1 MNGIK
6 KLEKLKLYLTD
17 SEILESF
24 VKYLKTNQIN
34 KMCDEI
40 AYEYGIEDVFES
52 SKSTDIDIK
61 VWYEGLSNKDR
72 IDIDDLIL
80 SNVDTKKLSNKSVKY
95 ITDHLAEEVNV
106 DDIIYSI
113 NSEYKVNIINK
124 PDVYNFIFSIII
136 NKVLNKWKS
145 LHCFCLQFVCL

>member
-40 AYEYGIEDVFES
+40 AYEYGIEDVFENS
-52 SKSTDIDIK
+52 NPPDIDIK

-80 SNVDTKKLSNKSVKY
+80 SNVDIKKLSNKSVKY

-136 NKVLNKWKS
+136 NKVLNK
-145 LHCFCLQFVCL
+145 

>member
-52 SKSTDIDIK
+52 SNPTDIDIM

-80 SNVDTKKLSNKSVKY
+80 SNVDTKKLSNKSMKY

-136 NKVLNKWKS
+136 NKVLNI
-145 LHCFCLQFVCL
+145 

>member
-52 SKSTDIDIK
+52 SNPTDIDIK
-61 VWYEGLSNKDR
+61 VWYEGLSNKDK

-80 SNVDTKKLSNKSVKY
+80 SNVDTKKLSNKSVNY

-124 PDVYNFIFSIII
+124 PDVYNFIFSVII
-136 NKVLNKWKS
+136 NKVLNK
-145 LHCFCLQFVCL
+145 

>member
-52 SKSTDIDIK
+52 
-61 VWYEGLSNKDR
+61 
-72 IDIDDLIL
+72 
-80 SNVDTKKLSNKSVKY
+80 
-95 ITDHLAEEVNV
+95 
-106 DDIIYSI
+106 
-113 NSEYKVNIINK
+113 
-124 PDVYNFIFSIII
+124 
-136 NKVLNKWKS
+136 
-145 LHCFCLQFVCL
+145 

>member
-40 AYEYGIEDVFES
+40 AYEYGIEDVFENS
-52 SKSTDIDIK
+52 NPTDIDIK

-80 SNVDTKKLSNKSVKY
+80 ANVDTKKLSNKSVKY

-136 NKVLNKWKS
+136 KVLNK
-145 LHCFCLQFVCL
+145 

>member
-52 SKSTDIDIK
+52 SNPTDIDIK
-61 VWYEGLSNKDR
+61 VWYAGLSNKDR

-80 SNVDTKKLSNKSVKY
+80 ANVDTKKLSNKCMKY
-95 ITDHLAEEVNV
+95 VIDHLAEEVNV

-136 NKVLNKWKS
+136 KVLNK
-145 LHCFCLQFVCL
+145 

>member
-52 SKSTDIDIK
+52 SNPTDIDIK
-61 VWYEGLSNKDR
+61 VWYESLSNKDR

-80 SNVDTKKLSNKSVKY
+80 ANVDTKKLSNKCMKY
-95 ITDHLAEEVNV
+95 IIDHLAEEVNV

-136 NKVLNKWKS
+136 KVLNK
-145 LHCFCLQFVCL
+145 

>member
-52 SKSTDIDIK
+52 SNPTDIDIK

-136 NKVLNKWKS
+136 NKVLNK
-145 LHCFCLQFVCL
+145 

>member
-52 SKSTDIDIK
+52 SKPTDIDIK

-80 SNVDTKKLSNKSVKY
+80 SNVDIKKLSNRSVKY
-95 ITDHLAEEVNV
+95 VTDHLAEEVNV

-136 NKVLNKWKS
+136 KVLNK
-145 LHCFCLQFVCL
+145 

>member
-40 AYEYGIEDVFES
+40 AHEYGIEDVFES
-52 SKSTDIDIK
+52 SNPTDIDIK
-61 VWYEGLSNKDR
+61 VWYEGLYNKDK
-72 IDIDDLIL
+72 IDIEDLIL
-80 SNVDTKKLSNKSVKY
+80 SNVDIKKLSNKSVKY
-95 ITDHLAEEVNV
+95 VTDHLAEEVNV

-136 NKVLNKWKS
+136 KVLNK
-145 LHCFCLQFVCL
+145 

>member
-6 KLEKLKLYLTD
+6 KLEKLKWYLTD

-52 SKSTDIDIK
+52 SNPTDIDIK

-80 SNVDTKKLSNKSVKY
+80 SNVDTKKLSNKCMKY
-95 ITDHLAEEVNV
+95 IIDHLAEEVNV

-136 NKVLNKWKS
+136 KVLNK
-145 LHCFCLQFVCL
+145 

>member
-52 SKSTDIDIK
+52 SNTNDIDIK

-80 SNVDTKKLSNKSVKY
+80 SNVDTKKLSNKCMKY
-95 ITDHLAEEVNV
+95 VIDHLAEEVNV

-136 NKVLNKWKS
+136 KVLNK
-145 LHCFCLQFVCL
+145 

>member
-52 SKSTDIDIK
+52 SNPTDIDIK

-80 SNVDTKKLSNKSVKY
+80 SNVDTKKLSNKCMKY
-95 ITDHLAEEVNV
+95 IIDHLAEEVNV
-106 DDIIYSI
+106 DEIIYSI

-136 NKVLNKWKS
+136 KVLNK
-145 LHCFCLQFVCL
+145 

>member
-52 SKSTDIDIK
+52 SNPTDIDIK

-80 SNVDTKKLSNKSVKY
+80 ANVDTKKLSNKSVKY

-136 NKVLNKWKS
+136 NKVLNK
-145 LHCFCLQFVCL
+145 

>member
-52 SKSTDIDIK
+52 SNPTDIDIK

-80 SNVDTKKLSNKSVKY
+80 SNVDTKKLSNKSMKY

-136 NKVLNKWKS
+136 NKVLNK
-145 LHCFCLQFVCL
+145 

>member
-52 SKSTDIDIK
+52 SSPTDIDIK

-72 IDIDDLIL
+72 IDIEDLIL

-136 NKVLNKWKS
+136 NKVLNK
-145 LHCFCLQFVCL
+145 

>member
-52 SKSTDIDIK
+52 SNPTDIDIK

-80 SNVDTKKLSNKSVKY
+80 ANVDTKKLSNKCMKY
-95 ITDHLAEEVNV
+95 VIDHLAEEVNG

-136 NKVLNKWKS
+136 KVLNK
-145 LHCFCLQFVCL
+145 

>member
-40 AYEYGIEDVFES
+40 AHEYGIENVFES
-52 SKSTDIDIK
+52 SNPTDIDIK
-61 VWYEGLSNKDR
+61 VWYEGLSNKDK

-80 SNVDTKKLSNKSVKY
+80 SNVDTKKLSNKCVKY
-95 ITDHLAEEVNV
+95 VIDHLAEEVNV

-136 NKVLNKWKS
+136 KVLNK
-145 LHCFCLQFVCL
+145 

>member
-40 AYEYGIEDVFES
+40 AYEYGIEDVFENS
-52 SKSTDIDIK
+52 NPTDIDIK

-72 IDIDDLIL
+72 IDIDDIIL

-136 NKVLNKWKS
+136 NKVLNK
-145 LHCFCLQFVCL
+145 

>member
-1 MNGIK
+1 M
-6 KLEKLKLYLTD
+6 T
-17 SEILESF
+17 
-24 VKYLKTNQIN
+24 TQIN
-34 KMCDEI
+34 KMCDEL

-52 SKSTDIDIK
+52 SNPTDIDIK

-80 SNVDTKKLSNKSVKY
+80 SNVDTKKLSNKCMKY
-95 ITDHLAEEVNV
+95 VIDHLAEEVNV

-136 NKVLNKWKS
+136 KVLNK
-145 LHCFCLQFVCL
+145 

>member
-52 SKSTDIDIK
+52 SNPTDIDIK

-80 SNVDTKKLSNKSVKY
+80 SNVDTKKLSNKCMKY
-95 ITDHLAEEVNV
+95 VIDHLAEEVNV

-136 NKVLNKWKS
+136 KVLNKWKS

>member
-52 SKSTDIDIK
+52 SNPTDIDIK
-61 VWYEGLSNKDR
+61 VWYESLSNKDR

-80 SNVDTKKLSNKSVKY
+80 ANENTKKLSNKCMKY
-95 ITDHLAEEVNV
+95 VIDHLAEEVNV

-136 NKVLNKWKS
+136 KVLNK
-145 LHCFCLQFVCL
+145 

>member
-52 SKSTDIDIK
+52 SNPTDIDIK

-80 SNVDTKKLSNKSVKY
+80 ANVDTKKLSNKCMKY
-95 ITDHLAEEVNV
+95 IIDHLAEEVNV

-136 NKVLNKWKS
+136 KVLNK
-145 LHCFCLQFVCL
+145 

>member
-52 SKSTDIDIK
+52 SNPTDIDIK

-80 SNVDTKKLSNKSVKY
+80 SNVDTKKFSNKSVKY

-136 NKVLNKWKS
+136 KVLNK
-145 LHCFCLQFVCL
+145 

>member
-52 SKSTDIDIK
+52 SNSTDIDIK

-72 IDIDDLIL
+72 IDIEDLIL
-80 SNVDTKKLSNKSVKY
+80 SNVDIKKLSNKSVKY
-95 ITDHLAEEVNV
+95 VTDHLAEEVNV

-124 PDVYNFIFSIII
+124 PDVYNFIFSVII
-136 NKVLNKWKS
+136 NKVLNK
-145 LHCFCLQFVCL
+145 

>member
-40 AYEYGIEDVFES
+40 AYEYGIEDVFENS
-52 SKSTDIDIK
+52 NPTDIDIK

-80 SNVDTKKLSNKSVKY
+80 ANVDTKKLSNKCMKY
-95 ITDHLAEEVNV
+95 VIDHLAEEVNV

-136 NKVLNKWKS
+136 KVLNK
-145 LHCFCLQFVCL
+145 

>member
-52 SKSTDIDIK
+52 SNPTDIDIK

-80 SNVDTKKLSNKSVKY
+80 SNVDTKKLSNKCMKY
-95 ITDHLAEEVNV
+95 VIDHLAEEVNV

-136 NKVLNKWKS
+136 KVLNK
-145 LHCFCLQFVCL
+145 

>member
-40 AYEYGIEDVFES
+40 AYEYGIEDIFES
-52 SKSTDIDIK
+52 SNPTDIDIK
-61 VWYEGLSNKDR
+61 VWYESLSNKDR

-80 SNVDTKKLSNKSVKY
+80 ANVDTKKLSNKCMKY
-95 ITDHLAEEVNV
+95 VIDHLAEEVNV

-136 NKVLNKWKS
+136 KVLNK
-145 LHCFCLQFVCL
+145 

>member
-52 SKSTDIDIK
+52 SNPTNIDIK
-61 VWYEGLSNKDR
+61 IWYEGLFNKDI
-72 IDIDDLIL
+72 IDIEDLIL

-95 ITDHLAEEVNV
+95 VTDHLAEEVNV

-124 PDVYNFIFSIII
+124 PDVYNFIFSVII
-136 NKVLNKWKS
+136 NKVLNK
-145 LHCFCLQFVCL
+145 

>member
-40 AYEYGIEDVFES
+40 AYEYGIEDIFES
-52 SKSTDIDIK
+52 SNPTDIDIK

-80 SNVDTKKLSNKSVKY
+80 SNVDTKKFSNKSVKY

-124 PDVYNFIFSIII
+124 PDVYNFIFSVII
-136 NKVLNKWKS
+136 NKVLNK
-145 LHCFCLQFVCL
+145 

>member
-1 MNGIK
+1 MNVIK

-52 SKSTDIDIK
+52 SNPTDIDIK

-124 PDVYNFIFSIII
+124 PDVYNFIFSVII
-136 NKVLNKWKS
+136 NKVLNK
-145 LHCFCLQFVCL
+145 

>member
-52 SKSTDIDIK
+52 SNPTDIDIK

-72 IDIDDLIL
+72 IDIEDLIL
-80 SNVDTKKLSNKSVKY
+80 SNVDIKKLSNKSVKY
-95 ITDHLAEEVNV
+95 VTDHLAEEVNV

-136 NKVLNKWKS
+136 KVLNK
-145 LHCFCLQFVCL
+145 

>member
-52 SKSTDIDIK
+52 SNPTDIDIK

-136 NKVLNKWKS
+136 KVLNK
-145 LHCFCLQFVCL
+145 

>member
-52 SKSTDIDIK
+52 SNPTDIDIK
-61 VWYEGLSNKDR
+61 VWYESLSNKDR

-80 SNVDTKKLSNKSVKY
+80 ANVDTKKLSNKCMKY
-95 ITDHLAEEVNV
+95 VIDHLAEEVNV

-136 NKVLNKWKS
+136 NKVLNK
-145 LHCFCLQFVCL
+145 

>member
-52 SKSTDIDIK
+52 SNPTDIDIK

-80 SNVDTKKLSNKSVKY
+80 SNVDTKKFSNKSVKY

-124 PDVYNFIFSIII
+124 PDVYNLIFSIII
-136 NKVLNKWKS
+136 KVLNK
-145 LHCFCLQFVCL
+145 

>member
-17 SEILESF
+17 SEILDSF

-52 SKSTDIDIK
+52 SNPTDIDIK

-80 SNVDTKKLSNKSVKY
+80 SNVDTKKLSNKSMKY

-136 NKVLNKWKS
+136 NKVLNK
-145 LHCFCLQFVCL
+145 

>member
-52 SKSTDIDIK
+52 SNPTDIDIK
-61 VWYEGLSNKDR
+61 VWYESLSNKDR

-80 SNVDTKKLSNKSVKY
+80 ANVNTKKLSNKCMKY
-95 ITDHLAEEVNV
+95 VIDHLAEEVNV

-136 NKVLNKWKS
+136 KVLNK
-145 LHCFCLQFVCL
+145 

>member
-52 SKSTDIDIK
+52 SNPTNIDIK
-61 VWYEGLSNKDR
+61 VWYESLSNKDR

-80 SNVDTKKLSNKSVKY
+80 SNVDTKKLSNKCMKY
-95 ITDHLAEEVNV
+95 VIDHLAEEVNV

-136 NKVLNKWKS
+136 KVLNK
-145 LHCFCLQFVCL
+145 

>member
-52 SKSTDIDIK
+52 SNPTDIDIK

-80 SNVDTKKLSNKSVKY
+80 SNVNTKKLSNKCMKY
-95 ITDHLAEEVNV
+95 VIDHLAEEVNV

-136 NKVLNKWKS
+136 KDLNK
-145 LHCFCLQFVCL
+145 

>member
-40 AYEYGIEDVFES
+40 AYEYGIEDIFES
-52 SKSTDIDIK
+52 SNPTDIDIK

-80 SNVDTKKLSNKSVKY
+80 ANVDTKKLSNKCMKY
-95 ITDHLAEEVNV
+95 VIDHLAEEVNV

-136 NKVLNKWKS
+136 NKVLNK
-145 LHCFCLQFVCL
+145 